1 MEQVPKKIK
10 LEIEDMSTYINT
22 ITASTT
28 GTSSTSYTTGTT
40 TTTIPTYT
48 TYDSTPLYTLM
59 TGNIDE
65 YKQALEKADRHMDRL
80 EEDIQFL
87 NDKREAQEAI
97 IANLLARLEEAESK
111 IVDLTD
117 LLDTTKSYAEWVEN
131 RLAQVEKRND

>member
-1 MEQVPKKIK
+1 MA
-10 LEIEDMSTYINT
+10 TYATTATTT
-22 ITASTT
+22 I
-28 GTSSTSYTTGTT
+28 GTFDPSYTT
-40 TTTIPTYT
+40 TTTAIPTYT

-131 RLAQVEKRND
+131 RLEQVEKRND